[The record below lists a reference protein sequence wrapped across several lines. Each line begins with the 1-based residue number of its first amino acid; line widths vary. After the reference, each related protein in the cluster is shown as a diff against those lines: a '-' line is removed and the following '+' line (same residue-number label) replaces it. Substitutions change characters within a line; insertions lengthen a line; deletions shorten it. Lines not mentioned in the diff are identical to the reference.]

1 MGEVTD
7 YLATL
12 DGPDADA
19 VRHVYDVAREIA
31 PEATE
36 GRSYGM
42 AALLW
47 HGKGY
52 ASAIVTKNHLSL
64 FPFSGHVLGGVGD
77 RLGDFDWAKGT
88 LRFSSGHPVPDEIL
102 RDIFRARIVEIE
114 SKLKK
119 PSNGA

>member
-12 DGPDADA
+12 EGPDADA
-19 VRHVYDVAREIA
+19 VKHVYDVAREVA

-52 ASAIVTKNHLSL
+52 ASAIVAKKHLSL
-64 FPFSGHVLGGVGD
+64 FPFSGQVLDGIGD
-77 RLGDFDWAKGT
+77 RLTDFDWAKGT
-88 LRFSSGHPVPDEIL
+88 LRFSAGHPVPDEIL

-114 SKLKK
+114 SKLKQ
-119 PSNGA
+119 SQNGA